1 MIPTPVVRKTLGQ
14 ITDEGIM
21 NRQESSKII
30 NRIKQSANRLVNGL
44 LKYPSHVP
52 DLTFSAVRET
62 VVTNSRPEYTV
73 EFSPREGTTM
83 ISLPPRA
90 DFRPNDHQ

>member
-30 NRIKQSANRLVNGL
+30 NRIKQSAKRLVNGL
-44 LKYPSHVP
+44 LKYPYHVP
-52 DLTFSAVRET
+52 DLELNLFCGTGDRGCKQ
-62 VVTNSRPEYTV
+62 RPGIY
-73 EFSPREGTTM
+73 RR
-83 ISLPPRA
+83 I
-90 DFRPNDHQ
+90 